1 MRHFEVMQHL
11 EITPESVPHSDQRM
25 IVISEADLN
34 RLRRVVADV
43 INAYESAAQQN
54 KKTARY
60 YKNTGLQDAAKG
72 FYKEADW
79 NKEKA
84 KKLAKISSVLKYN
97 VLNTKE
103 CVQNFNSGGVSLV
116 DKGSLNLTIQQA
128 NAWLAVAN
136 LIDQRVQKWYS
147 YGCTGK
153 EAVLNILKQCLP
165 IKK

>member
-1 MRHFEVMQHL
+1 MQHFE
-11 EITPESVPHSDQRM
+11 ITTESVPHSDQRM

-34 RLRRVVADV
+34 RLRRVVADA

-54 KKTARY
+54 KKVAQF
-60 YKNTGLQDAAKG
+60 YKHYGMQEVAKSA
-72 FYKEADW
+72 YKEADW

-84 KKLAKISSVLKYN
+84 KKLAKISAVLKYN
-97 VLNTKE
+97 TLNNKE
-103 CVQNFNSGGVSLV
+103 VVQNFNDVGVSLV
-116 DKGSLNLTIQQA
+116 DKMGLDLTIQQA
-128 NAWLAVAN
+128 NAWFAVVD

-165 IKK
+165 VKK

>member
-1 MRHFEVMQHL
+1 MQHF
-11 EITPESVPHSDQRM
+11 EITPESVPHTDQRM
-25 IVISEADLN
+25 LLISEADLN

-54 KKTARY
+54 KKTAQY
-60 YKNTGLQDAAKG
+60 YKNTGWKELANG

-79 NKEKA
+79 SKEKA

-97 VLNTKE
+97 TLNNKE
-103 CVQNFNSGGVSLV
+103 VVQNFNAVGVSLV
-116 DKGSLNLTIQQA
+116 NKTELDFKIQQA
-128 NAWLAVAN
+128 NAWLAVAQ